1 MELIRAFSAAV
12 SPPFQPLETA
22 GAGAGGSE
30 FLWENYL
37 INKAKKTVGFPVD
50 RLEKYRLPL
59 LTLRKNHYKEKS
71 GKTRTARLK
80 EFPDWL
86 YQQNNV
92 IVELDRDMKSFLSS
106 ISHYFNNRL
115 LLP

>member
-1 MELIRAFSAAV
+1 MELIRAFFAAV

-50 RLEKYRLPL
+50 RLEKIQAAFTDFKKESLQ
-59 LTLRKNHYKEKS
+59 RKE
-71 GKTRTARLK
+71 R
-80 EFPDWL
+80 
-86 YQQNNV
+86 
-92 IVELDRDMKSFLSS
+92 
-106 ISHYFNNRL
+106 
-115 LLP
+115 

>member
-50 RLEKYRLPL
+50 RLEKIQAAFTDWSRRKRISLGELSDQQSEENRRLS
-59 LTLRKNHYKEKS
+59 R
-71 GKTRTARLK
+71 
-80 EFPDWL
+80 
-86 YQQNNV
+86 
-92 IVELDRDMKSFLSS
+92 
-106 ISHYFNNRL
+106 
-115 LLP
+115 